1 MGSSCTSSGPHSIG
15 GTFICALLT
24 FNLHS
29 CSPAALPNL
38 EKPWTH
44 EQGSEMMLDHL
55 VAHNNIGRPQ
65 SDYDFIKAL
74 IAGEHE
80 RVCVVACR

>member
-1 MGSSCTSSGPHSIG
+1 MISLDRRSMRSVIRIISLVPLWGMLRKIERMS
-15 GTFICALLT
+15 
-24 FNLHS
+24 
-29 CSPAALPNL
+29 
-38 EKPWTH
+38 
-44 EQGSEMMLDHL
+44 GSEMMLDHL